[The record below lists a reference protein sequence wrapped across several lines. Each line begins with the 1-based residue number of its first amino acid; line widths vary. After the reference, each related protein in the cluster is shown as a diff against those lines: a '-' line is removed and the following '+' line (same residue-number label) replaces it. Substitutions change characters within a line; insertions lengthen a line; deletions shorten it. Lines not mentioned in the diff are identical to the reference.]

1 MDTAITLFFNGS
13 ENLYLDGVAML
24 GTKAWIWVP
33 LYLAV
38 IYAVVREHDLK
49 HILWIFLGIAL
60 CVLLSDQ
67 ISSTFVKPMVAR
79 FRPTH
84 EPEIMNLVDVVNNY
98 RGGKYGFFSS
108 HASNTMAIATYLS
121 LIFRQR
127 HTTIVL
133 VLWSLFNC
141 WTRLYLGVHYFGD
154 IMVGLLVG
162 MLIGSFVYWLFTL
175 KMKDKERAHYS
186 FTRLSVITY
195 GFLFTLI
202 IISIPWKLYY

>member
-24 GTKAWIWVP
+24 GTKAWIWIP
-33 LYLAV
+33 LYLGI